1 MQDFMV
7 VATLMLG
14 VAFSMVVQSQIPD
27 NISKPLLRTYT
38 VFLGSS
44 LFCLFVSLWFA
55 IQLQHRLSSW
65 MSGYVCVCNFFPLG
79 DAAVCRLQ
87 LEEA

>member
-14 VAFSMVVQSQIPD
+14 VAFSMVVQGHIPD
-27 NISKPLLRTYT
+27 NISKPLLRAYT
-38 VFLGSS
+38 TFLALS

-55 IQLQHRLSSW
+55 LQLQHRLSSW
-65 MSGYVCVCNFFPLG
+65 MSG
-79 DAAVCRLQ
+79 
-87 LEEA
+87 